1 MRLIQSKKKTLRCF
15 LGFALIVC
23 VLGLPSYS
31 FAVKESTS
39 KLTVYVVNYPL
50 KYFAERIAGE
60 HARVVFPVPGNVDP
74 AFWMPD
80 AETIQQ
86 YQRAD
91 LILLNGAH
99 YAKWVQKVTLPQ
111 FRLVDTSSDFK
122 NQLIRTEKTVTHHHG
137 PEGKHSHE
145 GTAFTTWLDFNLA
158 IQHAQAIE
166 KAFYSQRPDLGPV
179 FKTNLKKLEQDL
191 RKLDLEIKTF
201 ISGNSITP
209 LVVSH
214 PVYQYL
220 ARAYGLNIVSLLWEP
235 DKIPDDREWNK
246 LRAILKSHPARWMV
260 WEREPE
266 RPFLARLKSMGMES
280 LVFDPCGNVP
290 EKGDFL
296 SVMRQNIENLK
307 QAFK

>member
-1 MRLIQSKKKTLRCF
+1 
-15 LGFALIVC
+15 
-23 VLGLPSYS
+23 
-31 FAVKESTS
+31 
-39 KLTVYVVNYPL
+39 
-50 KYFAERIAGE
+50 
-60 HARVVFPVPGNVDP
+60 
-74 AFWMPD
+74 MPD
-80 AETIQQ
+80 AETIQK

-145 GTAFTTWLDFNLA
+145 GTAFTTWLDFNIA
-158 IQHAQAIE
+158 IQHARAIE
-166 KAFYSQRPDLGPV
+166 KALSRKKPELSKVFSANVESLERDL
-179 FKTNLKKLEQDL
+179 KI
-191 RKLDLEIKTF
+191 LDREIKF
-201 ISGNSITP
+201 LVSRNPSNP

-246 LRAILKSHPARWMV
+246 LRAILKNHPARWMV
-260 WEREPE
+260 WEGEPE